1 MATLIRRSEVLR
13 RINQLEEKAG
23 ASGDKK
29 GAEWLVKAFNAVMS
43 CKVEERVF
51 CAQCGKTGEDG
62 KDPGERTGGDII
74 LPGQMSVED
83 FL

>member
-43 CKVEERVF
+43 CKVEERIF
-51 CAQCGKTGEDG
+51 CAQCGKPIKTE
-62 KDPGERTGGDII
+62 KSPETEGGA
-74 LPGQMSVED
+74 
-83 FL
+83 

>member
-43 CKVEERVF
+43 CKVEERIF
-51 CAQCGKTGEDG
+51 CAQCGKPVKTAKIPENA
-62 KDPGERTGGDII
+62 PGGG
-74 LPGQMSVED
+74 V
-83 FL
+83 